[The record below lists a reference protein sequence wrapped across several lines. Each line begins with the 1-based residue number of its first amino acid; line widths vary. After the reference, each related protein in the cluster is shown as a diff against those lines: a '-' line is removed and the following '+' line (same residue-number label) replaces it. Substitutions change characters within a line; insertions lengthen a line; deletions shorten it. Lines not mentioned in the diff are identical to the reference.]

1 MSNVVSI
8 NKAADE
14 AFQAYCA
21 AARRAQVTLDR
32 GDAVEAGRAWRLWL
46 DVFMTREQREF
57 MGRPSARVIPCSR

>member
-14 AFQAYCA
+14 AFHAYCA

-32 GDAVEAGRAWRLWL
+32 EDAEEAGRAWRRWL
-46 DVFMTREQREF
+46 DIWMTREQREF
-57 MGRPSARVIPCSR
+57 IGRPSARVIPCSK